1 MTSLARPARLTWKNS
16 GPFLRILL
24 TQVLYVAPLFW
35 FMELAQNVAWRWM
48 NGEWG
53 WMYPKSPYHWF
64 SFGSLILWAGC
75 VALLWS
81 LHYFWFYPRRVKVWP
96 RLAIGAVVCW
106 VGEWIGGYIAANVF
120 NHPLQV
126 WPTSPLVYVHYSA
139 LFFWVSNCIVYHL
152 LTIDVV
158 DLTPDYDA
166 PPATRRAHA
175 QVA

>member
-1 MTSLARPARLTWKNS
+1 MTSLARPARLTWQNR
-16 GPFLRILL
+16 GTFLRVLL

-48 NGEWG
+48 NGDWG
-53 WMYPKSPYHWF
+53 WVFPKSPYHWF

-81 LHYFWFYPRRVKVWP
+81 LHFFWFYPRRVKVWP
-96 RLAIGAVVCW
+96 RLAIGAGVCW
-106 VGEWIGGYIAANVF
+106 VGEWVGGYVAANVF

-126 WPTSPLVYVHYSA
+126 WPGSPLVYVHYSA

-152 LTIDVV
+152 LTNDVV
-158 DLTPDYDA
+158 DLTPEYDA
-166 PPATRRAHA
+166 PPTTTRRA

>member
-1 MTSLARPARLTWKNS
+1 MTSLARPARLTWQNR
-16 GPFLRILL
+16 GTFLRVLL

-48 NGEWG
+48 NGDWG
-53 WMYPKSPYHWF
+53 WVFPKSPYHWF

-81 LHYFWFYPRRVKVWP
+81 LHFFWFYPRRVKVWS
-96 RLAIGAVVCW
+96 RLAIGAGVCW
-106 VGEWIGGYIAANVF
+106 TGEWVGGYVAANVF

-126 WPTSPLVYVHYSA
+126 WPGSPLVYVHYSA

-152 LTIDVV
+152 LTNDVV
-158 DLTPDYDA
+158 DLTPEYDA
-166 PPATRRAHA
+166 PPTTARRA

>member
-1 MTSLARPARLTWKNS
+1 MTSLARPARLTWQNS
-16 GPFLRILL
+16 GTFLRVLL

-35 FMELAQNVAWRWM
+35 FMELSQNLAWRWM
-48 NGEWG
+48 NGDWG
-53 WMYPKSPYHWF
+53 WVFPKSPYHWF
-64 SFGSLILWAGC
+64 SFGSLFLWAGC

-81 LHYFWFYPRRVKVWP
+81 LHFFWFYPRRVKLWP

-106 VGEWIGGYIAANVF
+106 VGEWVGGYIAANVF

-126 WPTSPLVYVHYSA
+126 WPGSPLVYVHYSA

-152 LTIDVV
+152 LTNDVV
-158 DLTPDYDA
+158 DLTPEYDA
-166 PPATRRAHA
+166 PPTTTRA